1 MAPRAKAARK
11 AKRQARKPKEI
22 RCAVIGYGGAFN
34 MGKAHSEWI
43 NAARGLR
50 AVAAC
55 DMDPKRAAAAKQD
68 FPEFRTYTRAGSL
81 LRNPDVDLCV
91 IITPHDSHARL
102 AVQCA
107 QAGKHVVVEKP
118 MCLTAAEAT
127 RMIAAARKSRV
138 MLTVFHNRRHDG
150 DYKAIKACI
159 DEGRIGDV
167 FHVEM
172 WGGGYGRPGTWWR
185 SDKRVSGG
193 HFYDWGA
200 HYMDWL
206 LNIMAPRKVVGVAG
220 RFHKLVWHH
229 VTNED
234 HVEAW
239 IRFDDGA
246 VADVQF
252 SSIACSGKPRW
263 RILGTKGAIVDRG
276 GGQFELTSVVR
287 GVQMRADVRYQD
299 SDWPAYYQNLA
310 NHLLKGRELEVKP
323 EEAARVIAIMEA
335 AERSSRSGKVEK
347 TPFE

>member
-1 MAPRAKAARK
+1 MTPKARTS
-11 AKRQARKPKEI
+11 KRISRPKEI

-43 NAARGLR
+43 NAASGLR

-55 DMDPKRAAAAKQD
+55 DLDPKRRAAARQD
-68 FPEFRTYTRAGSL
+68 FPEFRTYARVGNL
-81 LRNPDVDLCV
+81 LKDPEVDLCV
-91 IITPHDSHARL
+91 VITPHNTHARL

-118 MCLTAAEAT
+118 MCLSAAEAT
-127 RMIAAARKSRV
+127 QMIQAARKAGV
-138 MLTVFHNRRHDG
+138 TLTVFHNRRHDG
-150 DYKAIKACI
+150 DYKAIKKAI
-159 DEGRIGDV
+159 DDGRIGQA

-172 WGGGYGRPGTWWR
+172 WGGSYGRPGTWWR
-185 SDKRVSGG
+185 SSKRVSGG

-200 HYMDWL
+200 HYVDWL
-206 LNIMAPRKVVGVAG
+206 LNVMAPRQVVGVAG

-252 SSIACSGKPRW
+252 SSIACADKPRW
-263 RILGTKGAIVDRG
+263 RILGTQGAIVDRW
-276 GGQFELTSVVR
+276 GGQFELTSVVK
-287 GVQMRADVRYQD
+287 GVPMRAEVRYQE

-310 NHLLKGRELEVKP
+310 NHLLRGQELEVKP
-323 EEAARVIAIMEA
+323 EEAARVISIMEA

-347 TPFE
+347 VAYP